1 MSRVGRDPITIPAGV
16 EVTVDDGTVT
26 VKGKL
31 GQLSQP
37 IHKGISVR
45 QDGAEIHVERSNDS
59 RSQRSLHGLTR
70 SLVNN
75 MVLGVSEG
83 FTKRLRMYGTG
94 YRASAKG
101 KSLELLAGFSHPV
114 TVDPIGENSLSL
126 DGNTTIL
133 VTGPNKQDVGQ
144 QAANI
149 RAIRKPSRFQ
159 SKNAREPLFGIAY
172 EGERLRLRVGKT
184 VAGVGA

>member
-1 MSRVGRDPITIPAGV
+1 MSRVGKNPIPIPSGV
-16 EVTVDDGTVT
+16 EVTVAEGTVT

-31 GQLSQP
+31 GTLSQS
-37 IHKGISVR
+37 IRKGISIR
-45 QDGAEIHVERSNDS
+45 QEDSVIHVERSNDG
-59 RSQRSLHGLTR
+59 RDQRALHGLTR

-75 MVLGVSEG
+75 MVVGVSEG

-94 YRASAKG
+94 YRASANG
-101 KSLELLAGFSHPV
+101 KSLELLAGYSHPV
-114 TVDPIGENSLSL
+114 TVDPIGDNSLSL

-133 VTGPNKQDVGQ
+133 VTGPNKQEVGQ